1 MLDELRWYTY
11 LSPGILTKACYSP
24 GMTTDPTTAAQ
35 TLTEACRSIF
45 GDESRW
51 ITTDGYPDGLAL
63 SIIDSI
69 YSTGSNYK
77 AVVNVVNKYRA
88 YRKAQ
93 GGDADRDGTSELL
106 QTIKEAGG
114 CAGWAELVNNR
125 KPAHT
130 KKNAPLKAEVIRMAA
145 ELLEGEE
152 LQITTQDELRAAY
165 AKKESRKKLKD
176 AWLDL
181 PSQRSGVT
189 YNYLLILAGFQSVKP
204 DRMVIRFVA
213 QHAGLEAKKRTPMET
228 AELITQVAKLYPTQ
242 PRRLDHVIWRHV
254 SGREVFRTGEVPI
267 QVTT

>member
-1 MLDELRWYTY
+1 
-11 LSPGILTKACYSP
+11 
-24 GMTTDPTTAAQ
+24 MTTEFAGEAQ
-35 TLTEACRSIF
+35 RLTEVCRSLF
-45 GDESRW
+45 EDESTW
-51 ITTDGYPDGLAL
+51 ITADGYPDSLAL

-69 YSTGSNYK
+69 YSTGSKYK
-77 AVVNVVNKYRA
+77 AVINVVNAYRA

-106 QTIKEAGG
+106 QTFKEAGG
-114 CAGWAELVNNR
+114 SAEWAELVNNR

-145 ELLEGEE
+145 ERLEGED

-165 AKKESRKKLKD
+165 ANKESRKKLKD
-176 AWLDL
+176 AWLGL

-213 QHAGLEAKKRTPMET
+213 KHTGLDAKKLTPMET
-228 AELITQVAKLYPTQ
+228 AELITQVAELYPTQ

-254 SGREVFRTGEVPI
+254 SGREVFRKEEVTSI
-267 QVTT
+267 LADTAE